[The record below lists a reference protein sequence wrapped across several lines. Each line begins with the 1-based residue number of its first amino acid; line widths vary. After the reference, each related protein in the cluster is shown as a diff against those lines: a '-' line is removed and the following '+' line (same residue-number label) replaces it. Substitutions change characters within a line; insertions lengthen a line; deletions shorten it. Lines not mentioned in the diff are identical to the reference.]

1 MKKHVADKEL
11 ESILLFHGFI
21 EISSKEE
28 IVKGKK
34 RFKTNKSSRKLI
46 YFDYKNIKVY
56 YSSICFEI
64 YTSFSEEELRL
75 LLLYFKISSNDYKE
89 LSSIRG
95 LRINEV
101 KEGMA
106 RIEDEREQLI
116 KHNLKKARVNKL
128 TRIID
133 LYEGISIRGL

>member
-1 MKKHVADKEL
+1 MKKYAADNEL
-11 ESILLFHGFI
+11 ESILLLNGFI
-21 EISSKEE
+21 ETSSKEE
-28 IVKGKK
+28 ILKGKK
-34 RFKTNKSSRKLI
+34 RFKTNKSSRKVI
-46 YFDYKNIKVY
+46 CFDYITIKVY
-56 YSSICFEI
+56 HSSVGFET
-64 YTSFSEEELRL
+64 YTSLTEEELRV

-89 LSSIRG
+89 LSSIKG

-101 KEGMA
+101 RERMA

-133 LYEGISIRGL
+133 LYKGISIK